1 MATTHP
7 VNPTR
12 QTDAGRSAR
21 RWTLV
26 AMSLGFAVVQ
36 LDISV
41 VNVAIKSI
49 GSALGGGVSALQWVV
64 NAYTIGF
71 AAFILTAGA
80 LGDRIGAR
88 RVFVS
93 GFLLFMV
100 ASMVCGL
107 APDLG
112 VLVGARA
119 IQGIGAAVLVPSSL
133 TLLNHA
139 YTEPAARSRAVGLWA
154 GGSQPRALRGAA
166 DRRRADRHPGLAC
179 DLLHQRAGGAGGH
192 LPDPALRDRDLAVA
206 RPGCRRRR
214 SGARRGDAD
223 RARGGDDRGRRPR
236 LRLAAGARR
245 IRAGRGGGR
254 ARSWR
259 SRRGEREPM
268 LPLGLF
274 ENRTFSVTAA
284 MGLLINTAF
293 YGLIFVFSLLFQR
306 EQGLTPLQ
314 TGLALAPIMI
324 AITFANLL
332 AGRIDQRFGPRRTV
346 AVAIVVVAVACAA
359 LLGVGASTGYGA
371 MVVQLTALGAAAGSI
386 IPVITSE
393 LLGSVDRTRSGVA
406 AGTLNTLRQT
416 GSAIGVALFG
426 SLLRRPWRLHRRA
439 CTTRWRSPSACAW
452 PSVRSRRCCA
462 IAPAEDRAGRRARA
476 ATVPGRDVGR
486 RRRQGSDRRRSGRAP
501 SAGAGRS
508 RRSRLN
514 ASSSSA
520 CEIAL
525 SIASGRPRR
534 QHASQVGP
542 VARDTRAAR
551 RRGR

>member
-1 MATTHP
+1 MATTQP
-7 VNPTR
+7 ASSTG
-12 QTDAGRSAR
+12 QSDTGRSAR

-49 GSALGGGVSALQWVV
+49 GSALGGGVSDLQWVV

-93 GFLLFMV
+93 GFFLFMV
-100 ASMVCGL
+100 ASAVCGL
-107 APDLG
+107 APNLD
-112 VLVGARA
+112 VLIAARA

-133 TLLNHA
+133 SLLNHA
-139 YTEPAARSRAVGLWA
+139 YTEPAARSRAVGLWLA
-154 GGSQPRALRGAA
+154 GASTALSGGPLIGGVLIATLGWRAIFFINVPVALAGIYLTRRYASETSQSRDRGVDVGGQVLAVLTLTALVAA
-166 DRRRADRHPGLAC
+166 TIE
-179 DLLHQRAGGAGGH
+179 GGARGFGSP
-192 LPDPALRDRDLAVA
+192 LVLAGFALAVA
-206 RPGCRRRR
+206 
-214 SGARRGDAD
+214 
-223 RARGGDDRGRRPR
+223 
-236 LRLAAGARR
+236 AGA
-245 IRAGRGGGR
+245 AFVAVEAHS
-254 ARSWR
+254 AR
-259 SRRGEREPM
+259 PM
-268 LPLGLF
+268 LPLRLF

-284 MGLLINTAF
+284 MGLLINIAF

-306 EQGLTPLQ
+306 EQGLTPLE

-371 MVVQLTALGAAAGSI
+371 MVVQLAALGAAAGSI

-426 SLLRRPWRLHRRA
+426 SLLARRGGFTAGVHTSL
-439 CTTRWRSPSACAW
+439 
-452 PSVRSRRCCA
+452 A
-462 IAPAEDRAGRRARA
+462 ITVGLCVAIGALTPLLRDRAG
-476 ATVPGRDVGR
+476 
-486 RRRQGSDRRRSGRAP
+486 
-501 SAGAGRS
+501 
-508 RRSRLN
+508 
-514 ASSSSA
+514 
-520 CEIAL
+520 
-525 SIASGRPRR
+525 
-534 QHASQVGP
+534 
-542 VARDTRAAR
+542 
-551 RRGR
+551 